1 MPRSQTKPPS
11 DALRLSP
18 KQVAFCEHYVAC
30 GNATESAKKAGYS
43 QKTAKEQG
51 FENLTKPHLIDYIES
66 HNEVI
71 RAKSTRILDAVKR
84 QELLSDIAI
93 SGNEE
98 TSDRIRAIDVLNK
111 MTGEYIERVRAEV
124 THNEGVLPELLKQL
138 KG

>member
-1 MPRSQTKPPS
+1 MSRAQTEASLNDLK
-11 DALRLSP
+11 LSP
-18 KQVAFCEHYVAC
+18 KQVAFCEYYVAC
-30 GNATESAKKAGYS
+30 GNATEAAKKAGYS
-43 QKTAKEQG
+43 QKNVKQQG
-51 FENLTKPHLIDYIES
+51 AENLSKPYLLDYIIN

-71 RAKSTRILDAVKR
+71 KAHSTRILDAIKR
-84 QELLSDIAI
+84 QELLSEIAI